1 LEAEAGGFLVEASLG
16 YKVRPCLKKQ
26 KQNLNVNS
34 KNFGQSLFSPSIFP
48 FFNFPEGI
56 ELNQNKLT

>member
-16 YKVRPCLKKQ
+16 YKVRPSLKKQ

-34 KNFGQSLFSPSIFP
+34 KNFGQSLLSHSTFPLFS
-48 FFNFPEGI
+48 FPEGV